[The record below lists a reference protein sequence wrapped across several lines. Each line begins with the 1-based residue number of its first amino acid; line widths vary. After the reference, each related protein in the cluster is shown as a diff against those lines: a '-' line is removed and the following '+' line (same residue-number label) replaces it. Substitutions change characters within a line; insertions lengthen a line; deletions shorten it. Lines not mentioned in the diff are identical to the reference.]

1 VSDARSPEQVEER
14 VEERKKGIDEER
26 KVRERQWGGR

>member
-1 VSDARSPEQVEER
+1 VSDARSTEQVEER

-26 KVRERQWGGR
+26 KVRERQ